1 MYPAAA
7 DSARTCWF
15 GDIIGLEAEIVPNP
29 LRQWW
34 ELLLFSV
41 SRRSRGGLV

>member
-15 GDIIGLEAEIVPNP
+15 GDIIGLEAGVAPSP
-29 LRQWW
+29 LR
-34 ELLLFSV
+34 ERREILLFSF